1 MIAGKL
7 LNNLSSEN
15 NLYYDLETKE
25 KFFCSFADTSEM
37 RIKAA

>member
-7 LNNLSSEN
+7 LNNLSTEN
-15 NLYYDLETKE
+15 NLYYDLETKN
-25 KFFCSFADTSEM
+25 KFFCGISDTNEM